1 MNNLLVNIL
10 MGFSISKYWLSK
22 YHSNLLVIPRVLR
35 FLLRQYKS
43 FDPSKLSFHLRIA
56 LRSVQH
62 RLVFSAGQNILVR
75 FSSYL
80 LSSWYKPTLN
90 KKTRRIKKIKR
101 NQKKILKKKNNKR
114 RRKKLKIVTNNLNTN
129 KAKKDSIALKL
140 VKLQL
145 SLKPNFNFKINF
157 SLEKYI
163 QGFFDKIS
171 ETISNYKIIKDDE
184 KRKLKIEKIENERKE
199 KILIEKQKK
208 EEEELR
214 VKLKE
219 QALKDEARLEKQRT
233 KDIKL
238 FLRKEQALLRIE
250 QAEKQKQFLKQLRL
264 DKQIEKFRIREV
276 KELERLEKI
285 SLREKRE
292 DYTGLQERIDKL
304 KQKYRIIRD
313 QKIRERVEALG
324 VKLQGDE
331 DRETLLVKEKEYTLA
346 RQKIEFA
353 LESFY
358 RSASSLVFQLNK
370 RHITRN
376 MSIFRCIDRRFE
388 TGEIFIKWDE
398 SQDEEWL
405 LLIYIK
411 NNSPDE
417 GIVIED
423 KTNPEKNLS
432 HEFRNIDIFKA
443 SDTMVDSLTQL
454 IARARAKNNN

>member
-1 MNNLLVNIL
+1 M
-10 MGFSISKYWLSK
+10 KK
-22 YHSNLLVIPRVLR
+22 
-35 FLLRQYKS
+35 
-43 FDPSKLSFHLRIA
+43 
-56 LRSVQH
+56 
-62 RLVFSAGQNILVR
+62 
-75 FSSYL
+75 
-80 LSSWYKPTLN
+80 KP
-90 KKTRRIKKIKR
+90 KKIKKDKK
-101 NQKKILKKKNNKR
+101 NKKPKKAPKFKSFKKSKKSQKKRKKTFKAKPRKINKR
-114 RRKKLKIVTNNLNTN
+114 RLKKNKKKISYSQIPKVQKESLVF
-129 KAKKDSIALKL
+129 KL

-145 SLKPNFNFKINF
+145 SLKPEFNFKINF
-157 SLEKYI
+157 NLEKHI

-171 ETISNYKIIKDDE
+171 ETISSYKILKDDE
-184 KRKLKIEKIENERKE
+184 KRRLKLEKIENERKV
-199 KILIEKQKK
+199 KIELEKQKI
-208 EEEELR
+208 EEEALK

-238 FLRKEQALLRIE
+238 FLRKEQAILRIE
-250 QAEKQKQFLKQLRL
+250 QAEKQKQFLKQLKL

-292 DYTGLQERIDKL
+292 DYSGLQERIDKL
-304 KQKYRIIRD
+304 KEKYRIIRD
-313 QKIRERVEALG
+313 QKIKERVEALG

-331 DRETLLVKEKEYTLA
+331 DRETLLFKEKEYTLA

-370 RHITRN
+370 RHVTRN

-398 SQDEEWL
+398 SEDEEWL

-423 KTNPEKNLS
+423 KTNPEKNFS
-432 HEFRNIDIFKA
+432 HEFRSIDIFKA

-454 IARARAKNNN
+454 IARKRDKNIN

>member
-1 MNNLLVNIL
+1 MKKK
-10 MGFSISKYWLSK
+10 SKKSK
-22 YHSNLLVIPRVLR
+22 KVKKVKKFRKKIIKSKHPKKLKKIFKKKKVL
-35 FLLRQYKS
+35 K
-43 FDPSKLSFHLRIA
+43 KK
-56 LRSVQH
+56 LRS
-62 RLVFSAGQNILVR
+62 
-75 FSSYL
+75 
-80 LSSWYKPTLN
+80 
-90 KKTRRIKKIKR
+90 TRRIKLKSTR
-101 NQKKILKKKNNKR
+101 KKIAYPKLNKTR
-114 RRKKLKIVTNNLNTN
+114 NESLT
-129 KAKKDSIALKL
+129 LKL

-145 SLKPNFNFKINF
+145 SLKPEFNFKINF
-157 SLEKYI
+157 SLERHI
-163 QGFFDKIS
+163 QRFFDKIS
-171 ETISNYKIIKDDE
+171 ETISNYKILKNDE
-184 KRKLKIEKIENERKE
+184 KRRIRLEKIENERKA
-199 KILIEKQKK
+199 KIAIEKEKK
-208 EEEELR
+208 EQEILK

-250 QAEKQKQFLKQLRL
+250 QAEKQRHFLKQLKL
-264 DKQIEKFRIREV
+264 DRQIEKFRIREV
-276 KELERLEKI
+276 KELDRLEKI

-292 DYTGLQERIDKL
+292 DYAGLQDRIDKL
-304 KQKYRIIRD
+304 KEKYRIIRD
-313 QKIRERVEALG
+313 QKIRERVESLG

-331 DRETLLVKEKEYTLA
+331 DRETLLLKEKEYTLA

-370 RHITRN
+370 RHVTRN

-398 SQDEEWL
+398 SEDEDWL

-423 KTNPEKNLS
+423 KTNPEKNIS
-432 HEFRNIDIFKA
+432 HEFKSIDIFKA

-454 IARARAKNNN
+454 IARKRAQNNN